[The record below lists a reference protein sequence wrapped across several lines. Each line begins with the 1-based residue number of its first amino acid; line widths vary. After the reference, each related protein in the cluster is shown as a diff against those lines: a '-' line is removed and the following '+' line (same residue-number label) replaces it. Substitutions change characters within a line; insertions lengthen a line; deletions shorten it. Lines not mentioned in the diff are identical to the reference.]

1 MLVLVNQERS
11 ARGLPEFVADPALTS
26 IARGHSA
33 DMGARAYFSHTNPD
47 GLDPFDR
54 MAAAGISFGNAA
66 ENIASA
72 PTVQWA
78 HDALMDSPGHR
89 ANLLNPSLRR
99 IGIGIAPKDSKSIL
113 VTQAFT
119 D

>member
-1 MLVLVNQERS
+1 MLVLVNQERV
-11 ARGLPEFVADPALTS
+11 ARGLPQFVADPALTAL
-26 IARGHSA
+26 ARAHSA
-33 DMGARAYFSHTNPD
+33 DMAARSYFSHTNPD

-54 MAAAGISFGNAA
+54 MGAAGISFGSAA
-66 ENIASA
+66 ENIAWA
-72 PTVQWA
+72 PTVEWA

-89 ANLLNPSLRR
+89 ANLLNPSLGR

-119 D
+119 N